1 MRKTQ
6 MRAVSM
12 LPEPHGTDVL
22 YRRKGARVSGG
33 YDGEGRRQRMEV
45 IMQSRLEAAEL
56 LEVTYADVC

>member
-1 MRKTQ
+1 
-6 MRAVSM
+6 M